1 MVLKTNKLKKY
12 LSLTFS
18 ALFIAALFSAFT
30 SSDKASDKSN
40 KNDKDVDV
48 MEMAKDLGIRTEV
61 DETQYSS
68 HPGIKVK
75 ITDNESDIKVNF
87 FNLNFKRY
95 KLSIYDVNG
104 LAIGHY
110 EDFED
115 ARASID
121 TRLLDAGVFLYK
133 VSGEGNIFAGKF
145 ELK

>member
-1 MVLKTNKLKKY
+1 MKVKFTTLKKY
-12 LSLTFS
+12 IGLTFS
-18 ALFIAALFSAFT
+18 VLFIAALFSAFT
-30 SSDKASDKSN
+30 SSDHSDTHSN

-48 MEMAKDLGIRTEV
+48 MKMAREMGIEPIV
-61 DETQYSS
+61 DESKYVS
-68 HPGIKVK
+68 HPGVKVK
-75 ITDNESDIKVNF
+75 ISDNESDIKINF

-115 ARASID
+115 MKASID
-121 TRLLDAGVFLYK
+121 TRHFDSGLFLYK
-133 VSGEGNIFAGKF
+133 ISGEGNTFAGKF